1 MTNNPNNI
9 EESNMYFVT
18 CGTERAKFD
27 NIDDAKAFAQKE
39 SWIQSLMAE
48 IRTPEGR
55 VLKVKIGNTP

>member
-1 MTNNPNNI
+1 
-9 EESNMYFVT
+9 MYFVT